1 LALKWLFSA
10 KGEPGTPLVRTGSRL
25 HTKEATMRR
34 WFQFRLRSV
43 LLLMTICS
51 VSCGWLGANLR
62 QYQTEQRVLA
72 ALGPVE
78 LRDVAMG
85 KLNLC

>member
-1 LALKWLFSA
+1 
-10 KGEPGTPLVRTGSRL
+10 
-25 HTKEATMRR
+25 MRR
-34 WFQFRLRSV
+34 WLQFRLRSG
-43 LLLMTICS
+43 LLLMAVCS
-51 VSCGWLGANLR
+51 VACGWLGANLR

-78 LRDVAMG
+78 LRDVARH